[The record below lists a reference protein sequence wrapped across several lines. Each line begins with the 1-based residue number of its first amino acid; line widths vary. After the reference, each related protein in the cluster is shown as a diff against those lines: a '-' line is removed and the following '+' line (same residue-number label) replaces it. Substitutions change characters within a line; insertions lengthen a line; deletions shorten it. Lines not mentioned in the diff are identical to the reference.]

1 MASTRYKGFV
11 WLWIAALLTATVGIS
26 VERIYC
32 YCLGKTSF
40 ALATLPDRESDCCA
54 TTPKQA
60 LSCCAEPAIP
70 ASHCASA
77 SPEGAGQPG
86 FHDAGCTHK
95 TIRVLQLHAEY
106 LLEKHGNFELEFPL
120 WFREV
125 PFFKQ
130 LTRPVLCQSIALP
143 RFPKPP
149 PVPGRHLCVRHQLYR
164 C

>member
-1 MASTRYKGFV
+1 MLPIRYKGFV
-11 WLWIAALLTATVGIS
+11 WLWIAALLTATIGIS

-40 ALATLPDRESDCCA
+40 ALATLPERESDCCA
-54 TTPKQA
+54 AKKRQRS
-60 LSCCAEPAIP
+60 SCCAGETMP
-70 ASHCASA
+70 SGSCASTA
-77 SPEGAGQPG
+77 PDELGQAG

-106 LLEKHGNFELEFPL
+106 LLEKHHNFELEFPL

-130 LTRPVLCQSIALP
+130 LTRPVLCQSAALP
-143 RFPKPP
+143 RYSKPP
-149 PVPGRHLCVRHQLYR
+149 PVSGRMRCVQHQLYR